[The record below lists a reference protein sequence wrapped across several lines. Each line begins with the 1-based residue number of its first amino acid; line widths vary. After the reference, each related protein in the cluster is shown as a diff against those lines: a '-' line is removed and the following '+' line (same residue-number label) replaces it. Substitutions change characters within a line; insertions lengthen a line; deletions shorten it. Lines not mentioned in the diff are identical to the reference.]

1 MTTAR
6 KRKPAAPLTPAQI
19 EAARVAAEQAKARTD
34 AAEQWSAEV
43 RAERAVGTWP
53 WAAHSR
59 VNIRWYNGQDARIYH
74 DVGRVPEFQRG
85 AVWAEDRAV
94 AYVTAWCRGLASSS
108 MLVWATGHGKER
120 QGWILDGQQRMM
132 ALGFTLRD
140 ASGEIRRGPVGYLD
154 FETGAVVS
162 EPGPM
167 RMTIAEITARA
178 SVRELGGPDNRWWQ
192 AHTEWIRDGDRRL
205 AAMVFDA
212 EEMSY
217 TMPHTVSVLHQDT
230 TPEAAREYF
239 RHWNIPGVPFA
250 EGEID
255 RLLSIVGGAS

>member
-1 MTTAR
+1 MTTSR

-19 EAARVAAEQAKARTD
+19 EAARVAAEQAKARAD

-53 WAAHSR
+53 WAANSR

-74 DVGRVPEFQRG
+74 DIGWVPEFQRG
-85 AVWAEDRAV
+85 AVWTEDRAV
-94 AYVTAWCRGLASSS
+94 AYVTSWCRGLASLP
-108 MLVWATGHGKER
+108 MLVRITGYIHPR
-120 QGWILDGQQRMM
+120 TWILDGQQRMM

-140 ASGEIRRGPVGYLD
+140 AAGEIRRGPVGYLD

-178 SVRELGGPDNRWWQ
+178 SVRDLNGPGNRWWRT
-192 AHTEWIRDGDRRL
+192 HTDWIRGGDRRL

-255 RLLSIVGGAS
+255 RLLSIVGSAP